1 MKKWDLNIKIFKC
14 PNITSYYKFKE
25 NSLIFNMRNDFE
37 SLHFDI
43 LRLLRRNSRQELCQ
57 DVMEKINNSEHECKV
72 KNYFLFKNSK
82 EIPIDHNKNCLNRI
96 LKLLC

>member
-25 NSLIFNMRNDFE
+25 NSLVFNMRNDFE

-57 DVMEKINNSEHECKV
+57 DVMEKINNSDHESKV